1 APHRPVLEAL
11 LAGGTQDPVLRC
23 TGRVRHRT
31 RRAQIRN
38 KFAMLTCFDSHCVL
52 LWPVVTTTPPASPEL
67 PQHLALVC
75 SQFSRL
81 AARRSDVGVGA
92 VSWRVVATIDRHG
105 PLRLSEIAERERVSR
120 STATAVIQRLEEE
133 GLVGREKDPSD
144 SRSSLISTT
153 PRGAAQ
159 LATWREQLAGG
170 VGGLLAPLPAED
182 LEALERAAAILARL
196 VDAHDG

>member
-1 APHRPVLEAL
+1 
-11 LAGGTQDPVLRC
+11 
-23 TGRVRHRT
+23 
-31 RRAQIRN
+31 
-38 KFAMLTCFDSHCVL
+38 MLTCFDSHCVL